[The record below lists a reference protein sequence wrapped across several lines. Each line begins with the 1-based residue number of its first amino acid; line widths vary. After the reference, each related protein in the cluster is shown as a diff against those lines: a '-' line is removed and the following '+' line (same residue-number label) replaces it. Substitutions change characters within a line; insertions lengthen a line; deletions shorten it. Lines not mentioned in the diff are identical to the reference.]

1 MVDAVETDPFGKVDA
16 IDVLDLASL
25 EARAEKILGRGEFG
39 YISEGSDDGYT
50 MRRNTTAFTD
60 VQMLPRVL
68 QGVEK
73 PDQSTTFMGAR
84 LASPLLTAP
93 IAENTLAHPSG
104 ELGLAKGAKEA
115 GIMISQSTFASKTIA
130 ETAAVSDGAP
140 LYVPTIH
147 AKRLVVLPISVRS
160 GKTSRRIGD
169 HSDGRFDTWRLSGK
183 RRDES
188 LSSQRPFS

>member
-68 QGVEK
+68 QGVER
-73 PDQSTTFMGAR
+73 PD
-84 LASPLLTAP
+84 
-93 IAENTLAHPSG
+93 
-104 ELGLAKGAKEA
+104 
-115 GIMISQSTFASKTIA
+115 
-130 ETAAVSDGAP
+130 
-140 LYVPTIH
+140 
-147 AKRLVVLPISVRS
+147 
-160 GKTSRRIGD
+160 
-169 HSDGRFDTWRLSGK
+169 
-183 RRDES
+183 
-188 LSSQRPFS
+188 